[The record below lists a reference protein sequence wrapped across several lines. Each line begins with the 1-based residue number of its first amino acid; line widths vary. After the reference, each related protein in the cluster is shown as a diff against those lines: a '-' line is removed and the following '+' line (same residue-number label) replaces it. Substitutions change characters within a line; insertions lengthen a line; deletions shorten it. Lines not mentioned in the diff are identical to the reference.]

1 MATEGLKK
9 TLVLGHRNPD
19 TDSICS
25 AICYADFKHKL
36 TGEIYEPCRAGNV
49 NPETQYVLD
58 YFKLEAPR
66 LVENVKTQVKDI
78 EIRKTKGVSRGISLK
93 NAWGLMQ
100 ENNVVTIPC
109 VTEEGLLE
117 GVITIGDI
125 TKSYMNLY
133 DSSIIS
139 KACTKYANILDT
151 LEGSMVVGDS
161 EAYFDRGKVL
171 IAAANPDLMENYIEK
186 YDLVILGNRYES
198 QLCAIEMEAGCIIV
212 CEGAGVSLTIRK
224 LAQERGCAVITTP
237 YDTYT
242 TARLINQSMPIS
254 YFMTKENIIDFSEE
268 DYLDDIRE
276 IMASKRH
283 RDFPVLDSDGKYI
296 GMISRRNLLGAKGK
310 SIILVDHNEKS
321 QAVEGMESADIRE
334 IIDHHRLG
342 TVETMSPVFFRNQPL
357 GCTATII
364 YQMYQ
369 ENHMEIDKTTA
380 GLLCS
385 AIISDTLL
393 FRSPTCTPIDKAAG
407 LALAQIAG
415 LDIEKYA
422 IDMFSAGSNLKGKSD
437 GDIFY
442 QDFKRFTVG
451 NSVFGIGQIT
461 SLNAVELKDLKKRMS
476 EYTEKEREQHEIDM
490 MFFMLTNILTE
501 STDLICTGQG
511 AEQLITTAFHV
522 RDEDVENVSAQTGI
536 VKLPGVVSRKKQL
549 APQIMMA
556 LQQ

>member
-1 MATEGLKK
+1 MAVEELKK

-25 AICYADFKHKL
+25 AICYAGFKHQL
-36 TGEIYEPCRAGNV
+36 TGENYEPCRAGNV

-58 YFKLEAPR
+58 YFKLKAPR

-100 ENNVVTIPC
+100 ENNVVTLPC

-151 LEGSMVVGDS
+151 LEGCMVVGDS
-161 EAYFDRGKVL
+161 VAYFDRGKVV
-171 IAAANPDLMENYIEK
+171 IAAAYPDLMEIYIEIH
-186 YDLVILGNRYES
+186 DLVILGNRYES

-254 YFMTKENIIDFSEE
+254 YFMTKENIIEFSEE

-283 RDFPVLDSDGKYI
+283 RDFPILDSDGKYI

-422 IDMFSAGSNLKGKSD
+422 IDMFAAGSNLKGKSD

-461 SLNAVELKDLKKRMS
+461 SLNAVELNDLRTRMS
-476 EYTEKEREQHEIDM
+476 AYTEKEREQHEIDM

-511 AEQLITTAFHV
+511 AEQLVANAFHV
-522 RDEDVENVSAQTGI
+522 KDEDVENVSGQTGI

-556 LQQ
+556 LQ